1 MKVSLLLPTLNE
13 LEGMKLVMPRVKRE
27 WVDEVVVIDGGSW
40 DGTIEYAESLGYRV
54 VRQKSR
60 GITRAYQE
68 ALPHLK
74 GDVVIAFSPDN
85 NSVPEVIPELVAK
98 MREGYDMVIVS
109 RYLPGAISE
118 DDDVMTAFG
127 NWMFTKMINILFGGS
142 YTDSLVMFRA
152 WKTDLE
158 RELPTRYPRAGIETF
173 LSIRCAKRKLKVA
186 EIPGDEP
193 PRIGSPRKMNP
204 ILNGIDIIRLIID
217 EFFNIR
223 R

>member
-13 LEGMKLVMPRVKRE
+13 IEGMKLIMPRVKKE
-27 WVDEVVVIDGGSW
+27 WVDEIVVIDGGSW
-40 DGTIEYAESLGYRV
+40 DGTVEYAEAQGYRV

-85 NSVPEVIPELVAK
+85 NSVPEIIPDLVAK
-98 MREGYDMVIVS
+98 MKEGYDMVIVS
-109 RYLPGAISE
+109 RYLEGALSE
-118 DDDVMTAFG
+118 DDDAVTAFG
-127 NWMFTKMINILFGGS
+127 NWMFTKMINILFGGR

-152 WKTDLE
+152 WRVEIE
-158 RELPTRYPRAGIETF
+158 RELPTRFPRAGIEPY
-173 LSIRCAKRKLKVA
+173 LAIRCAKRKLKVA

-193 PRIGSPRKMNP
+193 PRVGSARKMNP
-204 ILNGIDIIRLIID
+204 LLNGLDILRLIAT
-217 EFFNIR
+217 ELFR
-223 R
+223 RD